1 MLSISSS
8 TGNEKTNVG
17 DDSKYKSLQMCDL
30 FSPEVL
36 MFITSQ
42 GPEAGSWVTRSDDA
56 SEADLWDRTRLGWR
70 LS

>member
-1 MLSISSS
+1 M
-8 TGNEKTNVG
+8 KRQTNVC

-42 GPEAGSWVTRSDDA
+42 GPEAGSWVTWSADA
-56 SEADLWDRTRLGWR
+56 SEADLWDENGGTAQGWAGG
-70 LS
+70 